1 MSSIDFTSSST
12 NGSKV
17 KGPAISLIVV
27 ASICLL
33 CLVVALVFDVILL
46 STGLIDQ
53 LRDNGPVSRE
63 SAVYIRMIW
72 SLVMVAANSLIIFG
86 AVQMLRLKSWPMA
99 MTACVVAVVPCI
111 GPCFILGAPFGIWGP
126 VVLNQPDV
134 RRAFQSIS

>member
-1 MSSIDFTSSST
+1 M
-12 NGSKV
+12 

-86 AVQMLRLKSWPMA
+86 AVQMLRLKSWPSSLA
-99 MTACVVAVVPCI
+99 SVLVLYWTLRLE
-111 GPCFILGAPFGIWGP
+111 FGA
-126 VVLNQPDV
+126 
-134 RRAFQSIS
+134 